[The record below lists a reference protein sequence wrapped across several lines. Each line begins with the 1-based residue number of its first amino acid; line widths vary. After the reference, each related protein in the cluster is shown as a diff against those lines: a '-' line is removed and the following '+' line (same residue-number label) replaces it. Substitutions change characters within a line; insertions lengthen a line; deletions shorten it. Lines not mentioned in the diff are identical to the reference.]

1 MTVRV
6 AKEDF
11 SLQVGSSSY
20 NVRKDDI
27 IALYPQLLHFDPEI
41 YSDPL
46 VSNDSQNSTSA
57 EVDLHLVALL
67 VSTVV

>member
-11 SLQVGSSSY
+11 VLQLGSNSY
-20 NVRKDDI
+20 NIRKDDT

-46 VSNDSQNSTSA
+46 VSN
-57 EVDLHLVALL
+57 
-67 VSTVV
+67 